1 LVCSETPDGS
11 QTRMTHPSDQPEFLR
26 LLFTTPLGTTR
37 SVEVGYDSLTE
48 VVRDGVFI
56 DGSSVGYAA
65 VNSSDLLLRPSTHE
79 PIREPWDPSA
89 AVLLCG
95 VHDTSGAPHM
105 CDPRNVLNRVVT
117 DAAKQG
123 VTLRVGPEIEFFLV
137 WKTLGNGIVTVD
149 QGSYCAT
156 RPSDGALGLRR
167 EIARTLS
174 VMGIPTTAHHHEVAA
189 GQQEIGLAYES
200 APEIA
205 DRIMLARLAITE
217 LAYSKGMV
225 ATFMPKPFAGKSGSG
240 MHLHLS
246 LWDEQGSNLFAS
258 GLEGTVSNQAR
269 HYLAGIMEHASA
281 LSAIVAPTV
290 NSFKRLRPGFEAPT
304 RIAWGP
310 RNRTTM
316 IRIPQFN
323 GCDKKAR
330 IEFRCPDPSCSPH
343 LAIAAVLAAG
353 LDGVAKNL
361 EPPAPTS
368 EDLYHVESET
378 PSLPGTLIEALHC
391 LQEDRVLRR
400 ALGEAAVD
408 YIVRLR
414 TAEWRDYVSAAAGQN
429 PPGITDWEIEKYLF
443 LN

>member
-1 LVCSETPDGS
+1 
-11 QTRMTHPSDQPEFLR
+11 MTHTTDRPEFLR
-26 LLFTTPLGTTR
+26 LLFTTPLGTTK
-37 SVEVGYDSLTE
+37 SVEIGYDALTE

-56 DGSSVGYAA
+56 DGSSVGYAP
-65 VNSSDLLLRPSTHE
+65 VNSSDLLLRPYAYE

-95 VHDTSGAPHM
+95 VYDTSGSPHS
-105 CDPRNVLNRVVT
+105 CDPRNILNRMVI

-137 WKTLGNGIVTVD
+137 WKTLSYGIVTVD

-156 RPSDGALGLRR
+156 QPSDGGLGLRR
-167 EIARTLS
+167 EIMRSLNA
-174 VMGIPTTAHHHEVAA
+174 MGIPTTVHHHEVAA
-189 GQQEIGLAYES
+189 GQHEIGLAYDS
-200 APEIA
+200 ASDIA
-205 DRIMLARLAITE
+205 DRIVLTRLVITE
-217 LAYSKGMV
+217 LAHTKGMI
-225 ATFMPKPFAGKSGSG
+225 ATFMPKPFAAKSGSG

-246 LWDEQGSNLFAS
+246 LWNEQGTNLFAS
-258 GLEGTVSNQAR
+258 GLEGTVSDQAR
-269 HYLAGIMEHASA
+269 HYVAGIMEHACA

-330 IEFRCPDPSCSPH
+330 IEFRCPDSSCSPH
-343 LAIAAVLAAG
+343 LAIAAILAAG
-353 LDGVAKNL
+353 LDGVAKDL

-368 EDLYHVESET
+368 EDLYHVDSET
-378 PSLPGTLIEALHC
+378 ACLPGTLLEALHC
-391 LQEDRVLRR
+391 LQEDKVLRR
-400 ALGEAAVD
+400 VLGETAVD
-408 YIVRLR
+408 NIVRLR
-414 TAEWRDYVSAAAGQN
+414 TAEWRDYVSVAGGQN
-429 PPGITDWEIEKYLF
+429 PTGVTDWEIEKYLL